1 MLSKKE
7 LKQQEENRKLAAFC
21 RYLRK
26 NPDLFNEHNLH
37 QLMLED
43 QNKKCPLGPQPA
55 IPEPVHEEP
64 VEIIIDK
71 PPEKIDEPC
80 EVVIDKL
87 PEILAEPELKE
98 KKKRAKKEPKEK
110 KPRKSKKKEPIEDK
124 SEELKLSDLPEGPYP
139 LERQCADPCLDPE
152 PKPLE
157 PGPVDEIK
165 ESDNLPISN

>member
-37 QLMLED
+37 QLMLDD
-43 QNKKCPLGPQPA
+43 QNKKGCPLESGPEPA
-55 IPEPVHEEP
+55 IPEEP
-64 VEIIIDK
+64 VEIVIEASS
-71 PPEKIDEPC
+71 EKIDEPIAKS
-80 EVVIDKL
+80 V
-87 PEILAEPELKE
+87 EPELKE
-98 KKKRAKKEPKEK
+98 KKKRVKKEPKEK
-110 KPRKSKKKEPIEDK
+110 KPRKSKKKEEKLEKVEDK

-139 LERQCADPCLDPE
+139 LERQQADPCLDANCE
-152 PKPLE
+152 SEHKKIE

-165 ESDNLPISN
+165 ESGN